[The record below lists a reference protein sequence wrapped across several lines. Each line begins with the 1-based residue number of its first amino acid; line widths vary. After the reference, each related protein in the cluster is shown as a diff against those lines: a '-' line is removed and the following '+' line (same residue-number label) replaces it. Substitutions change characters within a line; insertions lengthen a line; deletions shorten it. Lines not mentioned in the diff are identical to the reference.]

1 MRGSVVALAVL
12 LTASAHTPQ
21 DPAPQTF
28 RTGVDVVHVDVSVLD
43 ADRRPVRGLTA
54 ADFTLLEDGKPRPI
68 VAFTPVEIP
77 APPPPPDGAAAW
89 VTDVAPDVTS
99 NDLPREGRLVVIM
112 FDQSIRNAQQAVA
125 RRIAKA
131 AVDALGPADLA
142 AIVHTG
148 TGRTHNFTRDRARL
162 YSVIDAPMMGLVDGE
177 EWIDSNPAA
186 RLESPS
192 AIAPSA
198 QRGQCPL
205 GKCTLEAI
213 TRIADSLRDLPRR
226 KSLILI
232 ATRLTI
238 QDRDDGPGDGE
249 VRRLREKMFRALD
262 VANLT
267 IYPVDPLGLETLALD
282 ASRPS
287 GARPSAGEQLARRAG
302 NLERQGN
309 LMVLS
314 DRTGGRTVVNS
325 NDPNTVVPDI
335 FAESRAYYSLGF
347 ESADRENKGRFHEI
361 AVRVNRRDVSVHS
374 RRGHYAG
381 PVRSDAGRDIKGVPA
396 ALVTVVSA
404 GWPTA
409 DARLAIAA
417 SAFADASAPRPSAAI
432 TVAAPATRSTLNVLV
447 AAFDARG
454 FIVNHHWQELDFSD
468 VAGGGSTVEVLSRL
482 PLDPGRYEIRAA
494 VTGDDGRT
502 GSVFTYLDVPEFAK
516 APLSVSAVAIE
527 AAPRTLSAPGKA
539 FAGLIPIVPTTRRA
553 FAGSDAIAA
562 FVRLYQGGSDR
573 LGTVQVSATIQD
585 ARGRTVVDTRESIGP
600 DRFDAR
606 RAADYRIDLPAGT
619 LEPGEY
625 LLRIEATREKRTVGQ
640 NVRVAIK

>member
-12 LTASAHTPQ
+12 LTAAAQTPQ
-21 DPAPQTF
+21 DPTPQTF

-43 ADRRPVRGLTA
+43 VDRRPVRGLTA

-68 VAFTPVEIP
+68 VAFTSVEIP
-77 APPPPPDGAAAW
+77 VTPPPPDGAAAW
-89 VTDVAPDVTS
+89 VTDVAPDVAS

-148 TGRTHNFTRDRARL
+148 AGRPHNFTRDRARL
-162 YSVIDAPMMGLVDGE
+162 HSAIDAPMMGLVDGE
-177 EWIDSNPAA
+177 ELVDSNPTF
-186 RLESPS
+186 RSESAS

-232 ATRLTI
+232 ATRMTI
-238 QDRDDGPGDGE
+238 QVRDDGPGDGE

-267 IYPVDPLGLETLALD
+267 IYPIDPLGLETLASD

-287 GARPSAGEQLARRAG
+287 GTRPSPGEQLARRAG

-361 AVRVNRRDVSVHS
+361 AVRVNRRDVSVHP

-381 PVRSDAGRDIKGVPA
+381 AVRIRYGSRHQGSAGRPGCGSLGGMAEGRRAPCDCGERVRRPVRTAAVRGDHGRRTRDTIDAQRPRRRVRRARVHRQPS
-396 ALVTVVSA
+396 LA
-404 GWPTA
+404 G
-409 DARLAIAA
+409 ARLLGRRRRRFDDRSALPA
-417 SAFADASAPRPSAAI
+417 SARPGPLRDPR
-432 TVAAPATRSTLNVLV
+432 
-447 AAFDARG
+447 
-454 FIVNHHWQELDFSD
+454 
-468 VAGGGSTVEVLSRL
+468 
-482 PLDPGRYEIRAA
+482 
-494 VTGDDGRT
+494 
-502 GSVFTYLDVPEFAK
+502 
-516 APLSVSAVAIE
+516 
-527 AAPRTLSAPGKA
+527 
-539 FAGLIPIVPTTRRA
+539 RR
-553 FAGSDAIAA
+553 
-562 FVRLYQGGSDR
+562 QW
-573 LGTVQVSATIQD
+573 
-585 ARGRTVVDTRESIGP
+585 
-600 DRFDAR
+600 
-606 RAADYRIDLPAGT
+606 
-619 LEPGEY
+619 
-625 LLRIEATREKRTVGQ
+625 
-640 NVRVAIK
+640 

>member
-12 LTASAHTPQ
+12 LTAPAHTPQ

-43 ADRRPVRGLTA
+43 GDRRPVRGLTA

-89 VTDVAPDVTS
+89 VTNVAPDVAS

-148 TGRTHNFTRDRARL
+148 AGRPHNFTRDRARL
-162 YSVIDAPMMGLVDGE
+162 RSVIDAPMMGLVDGE
-177 EWIDSNPAA
+177 ELVDSNPTS
-186 RLESPS
+186 RSESPS

-232 ATRLTI
+232 ATRMTI
-238 QDRDDGPGDGE
+238 QDRDDGE
-249 VRRLREKMFRALD
+249 VRRLREAMFRALD

-287 GARPSAGEQLARRAG
+287 GARPAAGEQLARRAG

-335 FAESRAYYSLGF
+335 LAESRAYYSLGF

-396 ALVTVVSA
+396 TLVAAVSA
-404 GWPTA
+404 GWPAA

-417 SAFADASAPRPSAAI
+417 SAFAEPSAPRPSAAI
-432 TVAAPATRSTLNVLV
+432 TIAAPATRSTLNVLV

-454 FIVNHHWQELDFSD
+454 FIVNHHWQELDFSE
-468 VAGGGSTVEVLSRL
+468 VAGGGSTIEVLSRL

-494 VTGDDGRT
+494 VTADDGRT

-539 FAGLIPIVPTTRRA
+539 FAGLIPIVPTTRRS

-573 LGTVQVSATIQD
+573 LGIVQLSATVQD
-585 ARGRTVVDTRESIGP
+585 ARGRTIVDKRESLGP
-600 DRFDAR
+600 DRFGAR
-606 RAADYRIDLPAGT
+606 RAADYRIDLQAGT

-625 LLRIEATREKRTVGQ
+625 LLRIEATRETRTVGH